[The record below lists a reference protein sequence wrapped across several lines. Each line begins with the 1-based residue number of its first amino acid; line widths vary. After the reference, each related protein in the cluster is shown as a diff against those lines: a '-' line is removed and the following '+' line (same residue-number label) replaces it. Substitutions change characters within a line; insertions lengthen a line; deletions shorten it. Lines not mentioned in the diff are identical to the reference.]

1 MSDSNLRRALLFHLA
16 VIAVLFALQFVLPAY
31 HHTNFARIM
40 VLACY
45 AIGYNILVGYTGLMS
60 LGHAIFFAA
69 GLYGAG
75 LTIHYFGLP
84 APIGFILGVLAG
96 TVLAIAVGLVALRTS
111 GVSFMIVTM
120 MLAQACYLATLY
132 FNDFTRGDEGIVLK
146 PEARRGVF
154 AGLPFDLSDPA
165 IRFNLALLLFAVCL
179 FGALALVRSE
189 FGRVLVAVRENED
202 RTRLLGYDTNRYKL
216 LALAASGAMAGAAG
230 AAYVLL
236 FSYMGS
242 TFAGIEYSILPL
254 LWVLLGGAGTVIGP
268 FVGTLLMFYIAEFSS
283 DYTSAYKL
291 VVGVVL
297 VLLVLFFPKGIAG
310 SLRERYAPWLP

>member
-1 MSDSNLRRALLFHLA
+1 MNDPNTRRALLFHLG
-16 VIAVLFALQFVLPAY
+16 VVLLLFALQFVLPAY

-60 LGHAIFFAA
+60 LGHAMFFAA

-84 APIGFILGVLAG
+84 VPVGLLLGILAG
-96 TVLAIAVGLVALRTS
+96 AGLAIAVGLVALRTS

-120 MLAQACYLATLY
+120 MIAQACYLATLY
-132 FNDFTRGDEGIVLK
+132 FGSVTRGDEGIVLR
-146 PEARRGVF
+146 PEARRGIF
-154 AGLPFDLSDPA
+154 FGLPFDLSNPA
-165 IRFNLALLLFAVCL
+165 VRFNLALILFAVCI

-189 FGRVLVAVRENED
+189 FGRVLVAVRENEE

-230 AAYVLL
+230 AMYVLL
-236 FSYMGS
+236 FSYFGS
-242 TFAGIEYSILPL
+242 TFASIEYSILPL
-254 LWVLLGGAGTVIGP
+254 LWVLLGGAGTVVGP

-283 DYTSAYKL
+283 EYTSAYKL

>member
-1 MSDSNLRRALLFHLA
+1 MSDTNLRRALLFHLA
-16 VIAVLFALQFVLPAY
+16 VIALLFALQFVLPAY

-45 AIGYNILVGYTGLMS
+45 AIGYNLLVGYTGLMS
-60 LGHAIFFAA
+60 LGHAMFFAA

-84 APIGFILGVLAG
+84 APAGFLLGVLAG
-96 TVLAIAVGLVALRTS
+96 TALAIAVGLVALRTS

-120 MLAQACYLATLY
+120 MLAQASYLATLY

-154 AGLPFDLSDPA
+154 AGLPFDLSDPS

-202 RTRLLGYDTNRYKL
+202 RTRLLGYDTVRYKL
-216 LALAASGAMAGAAG
+216 LALTASGAMAGAAG

-254 LWVLLGGAGTVIGP
+254 LWVLLGGAGTVVGP

>member
-1 MSDSNLRRALLFHLA
+1 MSDTNMRRALLFHLA
-16 VIAVLFALQFVLPAY
+16 VIALLFVLQFVLPAY

-45 AIGYNILVGYTGLMS
+45 AIGYNLLVGYTGLMS
-60 LGHAIFFAA
+60 LGHAMFFAA

-84 APIGFILGVLAG
+84 APAGFLLGVLAG

-120 MLAQACYLATLY
+120 MLAQACYLVTLY
-132 FNDFTRGDEGIVLK
+132 FNEFTRGDEGIVLR
-146 PEARRGVF
+146 PEARRGAF
-154 AGLPFDLSDPA
+154 AGLPFDLSDPS

-254 LWVLLGGAGTVIGP
+254 LWVLLGGAGTVVGP

>member
-1 MSDSNLRRALLFHLA
+1 MSDANLRRAVLFHLA
-16 VIAVLFALQFVLPAY
+16 VIALLFTLQFVLPAY
-31 HHTNFARIM
+31 HHTNFTRIM

-60 LGHAIFFAA
+60 LGHAMFFAA

-84 APIGFILGVLAG
+84 APASFLLGVLAG
-96 TVLAIAVGLVALRTS
+96 TALAIAVGLVALRTS

-120 MLAQACYLATLY
+120 MLAQACYLVTLY
-132 FNDFTRGDEGIVLK
+132 FNEFTRGDEGIVLK
-146 PEARRGVF
+146 PEARRGVV

-202 RTRLLGYDTNRYKL
+202 RTRLLGYDTVRYKL

>member
-1 MSDSNLRRALLFHLA
+1 MSDPNMRRVLLFHLG
-16 VIAVLFALQFVLPAY
+16 VILLLFALQFVLPAY

-60 LGHAIFFAA
+60 LGHAMFFAA

-75 LTIHYFGLP
+75 LTIHYFAVP
-84 APIGFILGVLAG
+84 APVGFLLGVLAG
-96 TVLAIAVGLVALRTS
+96 TVLAMAVGLVALRTS

-120 MLAQACYLATLY
+120 MLAQAGYLLTLY
-132 FNDFTRGDEGIVLK
+132 FNDITRGDEGIVLK
-146 PEARRGVF
+146 AEARRGMV
-154 AGLPFDLSDPA
+154 AGLPFDLSSPA
-165 IRFNLALLLFAVCL
+165 IRFNLALLLFAICI

-189 FGRVLVAVRENED
+189 FGRVLVAVRENEE
-202 RTRLLGYDTNRYKL
+202 RTRLLGYDTNHYKL
-216 LALAASGAMAGAAG
+216 LALAASGAMAAAAG

-236 FSYMGS
+236 FSYFGS
-242 TFAGIEYSILPL
+242 TFAAIEYSILPL

-268 FVGTLLMFYIAEFSS
+268 FVGTLLIFYIAEFSS
-283 DYTSAYKL
+283 EYTSAYKL

-310 SLRERYAPWLP
+310 SLRERFAPWLP

>member
-1 MSDSNLRRALLFHLA
+1 VTDPNLRRALLFHLG
-16 VIAVLFALQFVLPAY
+16 VILLLFALQFVLPAY

-45 AIGYNILVGYTGLMS
+45 AIGYNLLVGYTGLMS
-60 LGHAIFFAA
+60 LGHAMFFAA

-75 LTIHYFGLP
+75 LTIHYFGIP
-84 APIGFILGVLAG
+84 APLGFLLGVVAG

-120 MLAQACYLATLY
+120 MLAQACYLLTLY
-132 FNDFTRGDEGIVLK
+132 FNDITRGDEGIVLK
-146 PEARRGVF
+146 AEARRGMF
-154 AGLPFDLSDPA
+154 AGLPFDLSNPA
-165 IRFNLALLLFAVCL
+165 IRFNLALLLFAICI
-179 FGALALVRSE
+179 FGALALVKSE
-189 FGRVLVAVRENED
+189 FGRVLVAVRENEE

-236 FSYMGS
+236 FSYFGS
-242 TFAGIEYSILPL
+242 TFAAIEYSILPL

-268 FVGTLLMFYIAEFSS
+268 FVGTLMMFYIAEFSS
-283 DYTSAYKL
+283 EYTSAYKL

-310 SLRERYAPWLP
+310 SLRERFAPWLP

>member
-1 MSDSNLRRALLFHLA
+1 
-16 VIAVLFALQFVLPAY
+16 
-31 HHTNFARIM
+31 
-40 VLACY
+40 
-45 AIGYNILVGYTGLMS
+45 MS
-60 LGHAIFFAA
+60 LGHAMFFAA

-75 LTIHYFGLP
+75 LTIHYFGVP
-84 APIGFILGVLAG
+84 APVGFVLGILAG
-96 TVLAIAVGLVALRTS
+96 TGLAIAVGLVALRTS

-165 IRFNLALLLFAVCL
+165 IRFNLALLLFAVCI

-189 FGRVLVAVRENED
+189 FGRVLVAVRENEE

-216 LALAASGAMAGAAG
+216 FALAASGAMAGAAG
-230 AAYVLL
+230 AMYVLL
-236 FSYMGS
+236 FSYFGS
-242 TFAGIEYSILPL
+242 TFASIEYSILPL

-268 FVGTLLMFYIAEFSS
+268 FVGTLMMFYIAEFSS
-283 DYTSAYKL
+283 EYTSAYKL

-297 VLLVLFFPKGIAG
+297 VLLVLFFPKGVAG
-310 SLRERYAPWLP
+310 SLRERFAPWLP